1 MHLFLTVIL
10 SLSLLTLDGERE
22 RASLPASVLSR
33 RETRGRKEGLSGI
46 IVMPWEASSLIA
58 SSWGVLGVEQREDS
72 SESVMEE
79 MESEVM
85 SHVVVNLLGWPYRGV

>member
-1 MHLFLTVIL
+1 M
-10 SLSLLTLDGERE
+10 
-22 RASLPASVLSR
+22 PASVLSR

-79 MESEVM
+79 IRGMEEMEHQWNNDLQHCIHGYDCLTS
-85 SHVVVNLLGWPYRGV
+85 GVEF